1 MEMRPGFMPRVPR
14 ERGGLMRPGPGFPF
28 RGRGV
33 MLMDRPPR
41 LPPRFVVLK
50 FVCDSINVKF

>member
-1 MEMRPGFMPRVPR
+1 MEMRPGFMPRGPR
-14 ERGGLMRPGPGFPF
+14 DRGGLMRPPGFPF

-41 LPPRFVVLK
+41 LPPRFVTY
-50 FVCDSINVKF
+50 